1 MTSAKLAD
9 YVAKTRAYMRTPEGR
24 RTRSTCMQAMG
35 WPFERA
41 VAAAVMT
48 ATGLIVYER
57 IAEVTD
63 AVILAELA
71 PSGVAA

>member
-1 MTSAKLAD
+1 MPDSKLAD

-24 RTRSTCMQAMG
+24 RTRSTCMRAMG
-35 WPFERA
+35 WPYERA
-41 VAAAVMT
+41 VAAAVMH
-48 ATGLIVYER
+48 ATGLVIYER

-63 AVILAELA
+63 AVVIAELA

>member
-1 MTSAKLAD
+1 MSESKLAD
-9 YVAKTRAYMRTPEGR
+9 YVAKTRAYIRTPEGR

-35 WPFERA
+35 WSYERA

-48 ATGLIVYER
+48 ATGLVIYER
-57 IAEVTD
+57 ITEVTD